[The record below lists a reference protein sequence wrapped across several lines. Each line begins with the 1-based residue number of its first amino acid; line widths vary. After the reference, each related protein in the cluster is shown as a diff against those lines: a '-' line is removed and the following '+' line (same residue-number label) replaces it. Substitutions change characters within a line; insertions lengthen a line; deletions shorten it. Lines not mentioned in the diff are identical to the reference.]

1 MTQPIDTQRRLV
13 AIFAA
18 DVEGYSRM
26 MGTDEVGTLRAL
38 SERRVILD
46 TLISSHRGRIANT
59 AGDSVLAEFGSAV
72 DAVHCAV
79 AAQAALAEANAGA
92 APDRPINFRIGVHV
106 GDVMVKDGDLFGDS
120 VNVAARLQTLAS
132 PGGVSISGAVY
143 DHVRKI
149 LPFSFAD
156 LGAQQVKNIE
166 DPVQAYSVTA
176 LKSSATPDVARASPH
191 KQPLALPD
199 KPSIAVLP
207 FQNLSGDLEQ
217 EYFADGM
224 VEEITTAIARLPWL
238 FVIARNSSFTY
249 KGKAVDVK
257 QVARELGVRYVM
269 EGSVRRG
276 GNRMR
281 ITGQLIDTASGT
293 HIWANHF
300 DGALEDIFE
309 LQDQVA
315 SGVVGAIEPRLYRAE
330 IERASRKPTA
340 ILDAYD
346 LYLRALSQV
355 HRMTPETLTEAI
367 SLSKRALQLDPSYA
381 AAAGLAAWCR
391 GIQRGQGWVLPAGPE
406 DDDGIRLAKLAIEVG
421 TNDPDALWMAAYLL
435 SVVGEQTTALS
446 ALDRAIALNPN
457 SAHAWGT
464 KAMCQSLRGAAHALV
479 AVEAGNRAIR
489 LNPLDPLCYIYKFA
503 VALAYLGARQY
514 QDAEVWI
521 DDALREQP
529 RFHASFRVKVSL
541 CGLLGRN
548 DEALVWLGRLLAL
561 QPGLTIAAW
570 TAHAATF
577 LAPETKALMI
587 EGLRQAGLPDK

>member
-72 DAVHCAV
+72 DAVQCAV

-132 PGGVSISGAVY
+132 PGGVSMSGAVY

-367 SLSKRALQLDPSYA
+367 SLSKRALQHDPSYA

-457 SAHAWGT
+457 SAHAGGPKPCVSPFAAQLMPWLLS
-464 KAMCQSLRGAAHALV
+464 KLAIAQSGSIRSIHCATSISSPSRWHIWVLANTRMPKSGSTTRCASNQDSTLHFASKSLF
-479 AVEAGNRAIR
+479 AG
-489 LNPLDPLCYIYKFA
+489 F
-503 VALAYLGARQY
+503 
-514 QDAEVWI
+514 
-521 DDALREQP
+521 
-529 RFHASFRVKVSL
+529 S
-541 CGLLGRN
+541 
-548 DEALVWLGRLLAL
+548 
-561 QPGLTIAAW
+561 
-570 TAHAATF
+570 
-577 LAPETKALMI
+577 
-587 EGLRQAGLPDK
+587 AGMMRP

>member
-18 DVEGYSRM
+18 DVEGYSHL

-46 TLISSHRGRIANT
+46 ALISSHRGRIANT

-72 DAVHCAV
+72 DAVQCAV
-79 AAQAALAEANAGA
+79 VAQAALAEANAGA
-92 APDRPINFRIGVHV
+92 TPDRHINFRIGVHV
-106 GDVMVKDGDLFGDS
+106 GDVMVKAGDLFGDS
-120 VNVAARLQTLAS
+120 VNIAARLQTLAS

-143 DHVRKI
+143 GYVRKI
-149 LPFSFAD
+149 LPFGFTD

-166 DPVQAYSVTA
+166 EPVQAYSVSA
-176 LKSSATPDVARASPH
+176 EKSSATLDVAVASPLQ
-191 KQPLALPD
+191 QPLALPD

-207 FQNLSGDLEQ
+207 FENMSGDPEQ

-224 VEEITTAIARLPWL
+224 VEEITTAIARLPRL

-257 QVARELGVRYVM
+257 QVARELGVRYVL

-276 GNRMR
+276 GDRMR
-281 ITGQLIDTASGT
+281 ITGQLIDTASGA
-293 HIWANHF
+293 HIWANRF
-300 DGALEDIFE
+300 DGSLDEVFE
-309 LQDQVA
+309 LQDQVT
-315 SGVVGAIEPRLYRAE
+315 SGVVGAIEPRLQLAE

-340 ILDAYD
+340 SLDAYD

-367 SLSKRALQLDPSYA
+367 SLSKRALQLDPTYA
-381 AAAGLAAWCR
+381 ASAGLAAWCR
-391 GIQRGQGWVLPAGPE
+391 GIQRGQGWVRPIGPE
-406 DDDGIRLAKLAIEVG
+406 DEHGIRLAKLAIEFG

-435 SVVGEQTTALS
+435 SVVGDQTTALS

-464 KAMCQSLRGAAHALV
+464 KALCQSLRGAAHAAV

-489 LNPLDPLCYIYKFA
+489 LSPLDPLCYVYKFS

-514 QDAEVWI
+514 QDADVWI

-529 RFHASFRVKVSL
+529 RFHASFRVKVSV
-541 CGLLGRN
+541 CGLLGKN
-548 DEALVWLGRLLAL
+548 EEARVWLGRLLAL

-570 TAHAATF
+570 AAHAATF
-577 LAPETKALMI
+577 LAPDTKALMM